1 MVLSYIEYSEQLL
14 FDFYI
19 LYFDR
24 MEKLIWYLNDYL
36 DDWQEWLYACY
47 PLDDDFDKFF
57 HTKDWEWTIEEAQVI
72 SKRFWFI
79 QRLLDNDKI
88 AYRRCLDLWYE
99 IAVIDEEWEDIDV
112 MRTFD
117 SYEQLLMYL
126 AIQDNPIE
134 FLVSI
139 LK

>member
-14 FDFYI
+14 SDFYI

-79 QRLLDNDKI
+79 QWLVDNDKI
-88 AYRRCLDLWYE
+88 DKDY
-99 IAVIDEEWEDIDV
+99 
-112 MRTFD
+112 
-117 SYEQLLMYL
+117 YL
-126 AIQDNPIE
+126 AYVCNLWEEFSMENNIIMNLSIAKNPIE
-134 FLVSI
+134 YLCKM